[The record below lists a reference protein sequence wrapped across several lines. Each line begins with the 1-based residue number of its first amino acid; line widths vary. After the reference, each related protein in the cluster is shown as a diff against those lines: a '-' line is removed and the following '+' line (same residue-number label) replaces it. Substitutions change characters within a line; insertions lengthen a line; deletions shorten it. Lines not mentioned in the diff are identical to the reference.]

1 MSVVIL
7 SILLSVILLC
17 ALWFH
22 DTWYPPEGRA
32 ERKHWSRSL
41 DRVEGGNKHSN
52 QGVALPQP
60 SPVGKDAESAFP
72 LFREERRYP

>member
-1 MSVVIL
+1 MSVVIF
-7 SILLSVILLC
+7 SILFSVLLLC

-41 DRVEGGNKHSN
+41 DRVEGGSKHSRKV
-52 QGVALPQP
+52 GTLPQP
-60 SPVGKDAESAFP
+60 SPVGKEAESAFP
-72 LFREERRYP
+72 LFR